1 MPTHTRSRLDGALE
15 NTFITDSLRRAT
27 DTYELTSPGTGA
39 VIATVAS
46 VGPDE
51 ARAAA
56 DLAVSSFHRWKART
70 AFERADIVRRW
81 YDLMIEHKDQLGRLI
96 ASEMG
101 KAVKEATGE
110 AVYAANFAKF
120 YAEEA
125 IRIYGESIPAMH
137 GHKRLQVIKQPVGP
151 VYAVT
156 PWNFPAGMITRKAA
170 PALAAGCSVI
180 VKPASQTP
188 LTALRL
194 AELWLEAGG
203 EPGTLQVLPARSP
216 RAISEVLIGDRRI
229 RKLTFTGSTEVGKIL
244 YRQAADTMKRIS
256 LELGGHAPLI
266 VFDDAD
272 LDLAAREAVA
282 CKFRNAGQTCVCTN
296 RLIVQRGV
304 LEEFTK
310 RFAAATK
317 ALQVGDPLD
326 AGTDIGPLVNQN
338 AVDKVRAHI
347 QDAVDRGATVVTG
360 GQSAQVAGGSGLFF
374 EPTVLSGVTEDMLIM
389 SEETF
394 GPVAPITVFD
404 TEEEAIRI
412 ANDSDYGLASYMFTR
427 DIGRAIRVSEALEY
441 GIVGIND
448 GIPSAPHV
456 PFGGVKDSGLGREG
470 GRFGIEEYLDVKY
483 VSIGF

>member
-1 MPTHTRSRLDGALE
+1 MVTDKLEGALE
-15 NTFITDSLRRAT
+15 NTFITDGLKKAASS
-27 DTYELTSPGTGA
+27 YELTSPGTGR
-39 VIATVAS
+39 VIAQVAECTV
-46 VGPDE
+46 DD

-56 DLAVSSFHRWKART
+56 DLAVSSFRKWRARS
-70 AFERADIVRRW
+70 AFERSDIVRRW
-81 YDLMIEHKDQLGRLI
+81 YELQIEHKDQLGRLI

-101 KAVKEATGE
+101 KALREATGE

-125 IRIYGESIPAMH
+125 IRIYGETVPAIQS
-137 GHKRLQVIKQPVGP
+137 HKRVQVIRQPVGP
-151 VYAVT
+151 VYAIT
-156 PWNFPAGMITRKAA
+156 PWNFPAAMITRKAA

-203 EPGTLQVLPARSP
+203 EPGTLQVLTASSP
-216 RAISEVLIGDRRI
+216 RAISEVIIGDNRI
-229 RKLTFTGSTEVGKIL
+229 RKLTFTGSTEVGKVL

-266 VFDDAD
+266 VFEDAD
-272 LDLAAREAVA
+272 LDQAAREAVA

-296 RLIVQRGV
+296 RLIVQSSV
-304 LEEFTK
+304 LEEFTEK
-310 RFAAATK
+310 FIAATR
-317 ALQVGDPLD
+317 ALSVGDPLE
-326 AGTDIGPLVNQN
+326 ASTDIGPLVNQA

-347 QDAVDRGATVVTG
+347 DDAVGRGASV
-360 GQSAQVAGGSGLFF
+360 AAGGKLASVSGGSDLFF
-374 EPTVLSGVTEDMLIM
+374 EPTVLTGVTEDMLIM

-394 GPVAPITVFD
+394 GPVAPIITFD

-412 ANDSDYGLASYMFTR
+412 ANDTPYGLASYMFTQNL
-427 DIGRAIRVSEALEY
+427 GRAFRVSEALDY
-441 GIVGIND
+441 GIVGVND

-470 GRFGIEEYLDVKY
+470 GKWGIEEYLDVKY
-483 VSIGF
+483 VSMGL